1 MHRPDTNPFAVPP
14 GVPLRPEDGPKLL
27 PTVDPRSLLG
37 RQLRQSLE
45 RMRSESTDPAIRRAV
60 QDTLEGR
67 LSTRDLI
74 RVPAIRAA
82 MDEAG
87 RRLRVEFAQ
96 MSPEERDAVRDR
108 LRGSG
113 SADGAGA
120 GGRS

>member
-1 MHRPDTNPFAVPP
+1 MDRPDTDPFAAPE
-14 GVPLRPEDGPKLL
+14 GVPLRPEDGPQLL

-60 QDTLEGR
+60 QDTLDGK
-67 LSTRDLI
+67 LSARDLI
-74 RVPAIRAA
+74 RVPAIRRA

-96 MSPEERDAVRDR
+96 MSSEERDAVRDR
-108 LRGSG
+108 LRGPG
-113 SADGAGA
+113 SADGTGL